1 VYDVVK
7 SVLKILELPE
17 STMINED
24 KSRLASTRHN
34 VQLVGDTQKLT
45 ACTGWKATMEL
56 DDIIGEMIDAKLEK
70 GIKISR
76 VARGG

>member
-1 VYDVVK
+1 
-7 SVLKILELPE
+7 
-17 STMINED
+17 MINED
-24 KSRLASTRHN
+24 KSRLASTLDN
-34 VQLVGDTQKLT
+34 VRLVGDTRKLT